1 MSDTVKTLAA
11 KAEIADLVHTY
22 ALNIRRGRPE
32 ACGALFTQDATF
44 EVRDADPLR
53 PAAAVQRYRKVGQG
67 DVATSIGSSGAA
79 SRVFPAIHNLIV
91 TVDGDLASAT
101 SLMIATVF
109 PSGSELIGDY
119 EDTFRRD
126 DGQWRFA
133 SRLYTIYRSP

>member
-32 ACGALFTQDATF
+32 ACSALFTQDATF
-44 EVRDADPLR
+44 EVRDADPLQ
-53 PAAAVQRYRKVGQG
+53 PEAAVRRYRKVGREE
-67 DVATSIGSSGAA
+67 VAASIGSSGAA

-91 TVDGDLASAT
+91 TVEGDTASAT

-119 EDTFRRD
+119 EDKFLH
-126 DGQWRFA
+126 DGEEWRFT
-133 SRLYTIYRSP
+133 SRRYTIYRSP